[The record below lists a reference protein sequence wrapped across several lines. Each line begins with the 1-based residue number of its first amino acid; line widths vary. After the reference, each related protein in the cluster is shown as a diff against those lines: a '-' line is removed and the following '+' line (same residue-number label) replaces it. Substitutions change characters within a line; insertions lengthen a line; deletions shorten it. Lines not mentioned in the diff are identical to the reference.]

1 MDDAEICRLLR
12 EKPETGMRE
21 LIRKYHAL
29 VFSVCSRILSNA
41 PQDAEECVSD
51 SFVQVWRTIGR
62 LKAPSHLRAY
72 LCCAARNI
80 AISRYRSIK
89 GAQQNFAEMPDETAV
104 SDADVILT
112 LEEKA
117 ERERIEAAILMLKEP
132 DREIFVRKY
141 YYMESVRSLA
151 QRFSLTEKAVES
163 ILYRSRQRL
172 RTILKEELK

>member
-12 EKPETGMRE
+12 EEPETGMRE
-21 LIRKYHAL
+21 LIRKYYAL
-29 VFSVCSRILSNA
+29 TFTVCSRILSGH

-51 SFVQVWRTIGR
+51 SFVQVWRTADR
-62 LKAPSHLRAY
+62 LNTPSHLRAY
-72 LCCAARNI
+72 LCCTARNL
-80 AISRYRSIK
+80 AISRYRSIRTA
-89 GAQQNFAEMPDETAV
+89 AQNLTEMPDEAAAP
-104 SDADVILT
+104 DADVILA
-112 LEEKA
+112 LEKSTEH
-117 ERERIEAAILMLKEP
+117 ERIEAAILTLKEP

-163 ILYRSRQRL
+163 ILFRSRRRL